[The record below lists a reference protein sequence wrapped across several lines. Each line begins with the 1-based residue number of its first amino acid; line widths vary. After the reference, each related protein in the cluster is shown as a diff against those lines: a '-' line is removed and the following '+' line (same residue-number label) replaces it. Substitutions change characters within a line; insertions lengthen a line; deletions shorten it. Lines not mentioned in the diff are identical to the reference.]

1 MIASENTEDAED
13 TEEDHRE
20 AQRRS
25 TEEKRRGAQSLWSS
39 VILL

>member
-20 AQRRS
+20 AQRRN
-25 TEEKRRGAQSLWSS
+25 TEERNLCGPP
-39 VILL
+39 